1 MGITLPLNKNKV
13 LHNLNTKLTL
23 YDCCFYIS
31 KSLNRLGRRIVWRGR
46 VDGVVHEGGLF
57 DHGECVRSSGGF
69 EGLSSISEFAISS
82 SRVLLTGRGDMIS
95 KGVGGVLSG
104 AEAMSSLLLV

>member
-13 LHNLNTKLTL
+13 VHDFNTTLTL
-23 YDCCFYIS
+23 YNYCFYIS
-31 KSLNRLGRRIVWRGR
+31 KSLNRLARRIVRRGQ

-57 DHGECVRSSGGF
+57 KNGERVRSFGGF
-69 EGLSSISEFAISS
+69 EGLFSISGSAILS

-95 KGVGGVLSG
+95 KGVGGMLSG
-104 AEAMSSLLLV
+104 GEAMSSLLLV